1 MPFNIL
7 EPSFIDTSLCSRS
20 RDSITYLGQSYNS
33 SEKNKLLRGLGT
45 HSSRLKKGFWK
56 MESLAIFVK

>member
-45 HSSRLKKGFWK
+45 HSSRLKKGF
-56 MESLAIFVK
+56 